1 MPSTIAKPKRVQKK
15 NVVLKNAVEKNDF
28 YIWLWLTGTKMRNA
42 ASKPMTV
49 DAALYKKFKNSRI
62 ESARRD
68 AFLGSVED

>member
-1 MPSTIAKPKRVQKK
+1 MPSTIAKPKPVQKK
-15 NVVLKNAVEKNDF
+15 KVVLKNAVEKNAF
-28 YIWLWLTGTKMRNA
+28 YLWVWMSGTKMRNA
-42 ASKPMTV
+42 ASKPSSV